1 MRFTKSTFA
10 IFSCFCLFLISS
22 CGSGGGSGGG
32 SSSGTGTLSAS
43 LIDSAG
49 SYEAVYVT
57 VEELQ
62 VHLGGNEKNDKNWH
76 TIPMEK
82 NTINLCE
89 LTNGVREELGL
100 TELKAGH
107 YTQMRLMLSA
117 TPEEDEINIMSIEH
131 PVANYVVIKNYVTN
145 ELTNSST
152 DELTWEELK
161 VPSGFQTGVKLVKKF
176 EIFEDQITEIIL
188 DFDAQRSVVQ
198 AGYSGNWHLKPTIK
212 VLEESEGWIL
222 TGIVK
227 DEEDN
232 GIPDATVSV
241 QEYNDGAN
249 DPKNKV
255 MIRTATL
262 TDSETDT
269 AGSYEIFVAPG
280 NYNIVAYKG
289 PVIESN
295 FTEQDIF
302 GPDCIEIQTDA
313 APEDLDQI
321 FMLSNPQ
328 DGFGTVTG
336 RITIP
341 NNGDELNNGDVL
353 QYATLSFRK
362 QAGCID
368 SPGTTV
374 IEVVS
379 INVENGGTYT
389 VYLPFLPDGEE
400 YTLIAS
406 TAGETT
412 QPYTIN
418 FATDDTVN
426 QDIDFNDIAD

>member
-1 MRFTKSTFA
+1 MRFSKSIFA
-10 IFSCFCLFLISS
+10 IFSCFCLVLISA
-22 CGSGGGSGGG
+22 CGSGGGGG
-32 SSSGTGTLSAS
+32 SSSGTGTSGTGTLSAS

-57 VEELQ
+57 VEALQ

-161 VPSGFQTGVKLVKKF
+161 VPSGFQTGIKLVKKF

-227 DEEDN
+227 DEGEN

-241 QEYNDGAN
+241 QEYDDGAN

-262 TDSETDT
+262 TDSEIDT

-280 NYNIVAYKG
+280 NYNVVAYKG
-289 PVIESN
+289 PVIKGN

-328 DGFGTVTG
+328 DGLGTVTG
-336 RITIP
+336 LITIP
-341 NNGDELNNGDVL
+341 NNGDVL

-362 QAGCID
+362 RADCFD
-368 SPGTTV
+368 SSGTTV

-389 VYLPFLPDGEE
+389 VYLPDGEE
-400 YTLIAS
+400 YTLVAS